1 MTDVDE
7 CLMEASVVCRV
18 KQSSMSLTDDEIESA
33 DSRSSMD
40 SRSPLSHSAAHMSTF
55 GVSPVGQ
62 FPPAVGKEYI
72 LRTMVSRPT
81 PWSRPS
87 PQRMYCVLTSGEFR
101 LAGAFTTDT
110 NFA

>member
-1 MTDVDE
+1 M
-7 CLMEASVVCRV
+7 SV
-18 KQSSMSLTDDEIESA
+18 SDDDLELT
-33 DSRSSMD
+33 DSRSSSD
-40 SRSPLSHSAAHMSTF
+40 SRSPLSTYSAARTSTF

-72 LRTMVSRPT
+72 LRTMINRPA